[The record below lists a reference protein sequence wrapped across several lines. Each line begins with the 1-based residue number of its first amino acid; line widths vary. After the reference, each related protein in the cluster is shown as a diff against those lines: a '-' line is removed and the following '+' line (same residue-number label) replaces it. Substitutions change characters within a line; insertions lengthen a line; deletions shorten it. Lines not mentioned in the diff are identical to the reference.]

1 MVKKANGN
9 SNKVRVI
16 MKMAHPKNIN
26 EVQSLNVRVTA
37 FNKFVS
43 KVTNKCLPFFKIL
56 RKAFEWTDECQ
67 KAFKELKVYLGSPP
81 LLSPSKPSKEL
92 SLYLVVSPTVV
103 SFTLIWEKNRIQ
115 LPIYYT
121 SQALRGAKGRYPLL
135 EKLAFM
141 LITAT
146 HTSKHTP

>member
-67 KAFKELKVYLGSPP
+67 KAFEELKAYLASLP
-81 LLSPSKPSKEL
+81 LLSPSKPSEEL
-92 SLYLVVSPTVV
+92 SLYLAISPTAVN
-103 SFTLIWEKNRIQ
+103 SLLSGRKAEGSYLSTTQAKCSGEPKGDI
-115 LPIYYT
+115 
-121 SQALRGAKGRYPLL
+121 SQWRSWPL
-135 EKLAFM
+135 
-141 LITAT
+141 
-146 HTSKHTP
+146 H